1 MKIERKRSRG
11 SLPAE
16 IFVVA
21 VATIGMLLFLGGY
34 SERVHLLVLEKEMEQ
49 LGGDSRYVTQTVKE
63 AFEQCIEELEL
74 FEESLEIDQQK
85 SKEEYVERLESFK
98 LFSDFDM
105 VGIMGTNGEGINS
118 SGEFSITIN
127 NEMCK
132 EFEEGDAYISDI
144 LMSGNKETGQIL
156 IAVPV
161 FREKEVV
168 GAVWGQY
175 PASAIASKV
184 EGNNKSE
191 RYFQIIDDKGN
202 YISRSSNE
210 HAFAKE
216 LPLWEELQRYE
227 FPNGETIDE
236 IRKTVEDGESGRFY
250 FQYNERGRYVF
261 YEPLGINNWY
271 VFSVVIADLVDEYVS
286 KIRGYQ
292 LFLTICFS
300 AFLIAI
306 FLFILKNHYESR
318 KIIEEKN
325 RELSI
330 RSSLLWE
337 ILRKAKVIPFEI
349 SVQERQMKIYRTYG
363 NENVNTMEFLQDFS
377 AEALLEKGWIRKE
390 GYESYKKLYESI
402 LRGQM
407 AEPIVLETNFE
418 GVWGWKKIRLIQGN
432 GGVLVGLMEDYTE
445 QEKQKQEMKAAID
458 KTKLD
463 GLTGLYNRSGF
474 VGKVEQC
481 LKEKS
486 TGKKMDALFLLD
498 LDHFKQINDTFGH
511 QTGDRVLCDVAE
523 KLRLSLRSN
532 DLVGRLGGDE
542 FIVFVRDA
550 DNEDGFRR
558 CAEKLNSVLMK
569 KYEEA
574 GKEVCISASIG
585 IAVAE
590 QGMDFNELYKRA
602 DIALYEVKR
611 CGRNGYRLAE
621 R

>member
-1 MKIERKRSRG
+1 MK
-11 SLPAE
+11 
-16 IFVVA
+16 
-21 VATIGMLLFLGGY
+21 
-34 SERVHLLVLEKEMEQ
+34 
-49 LGGDSRYVTQTVKE
+49 
-63 AFEQCIEELEL
+63 
-74 FEESLEIDQQK
+74 
-85 SKEEYVERLESFK
+85 SFQ

-105 VGIMGTNGEGINS
+105 VGIMGTNGEGINNN
-118 SGEFSITIN
+118 GEFSITIN
-127 NEMCK
+127 KEMCK
-132 EFEEGDAYISDI
+132 EFGEGDAYISDI

-156 IAVPV
+156 IAVPI
-161 FREKEVV
+161 FREKEGV

-175 PASAIASKV
+175 PVSAIASKV

-191 RYFQIIDDKGN
+191 RYFQIIDDKGS
-202 YISRSSNE
+202 YISQSSNE

-227 FPNGETIDE
+227 FPNGETVDE

-250 FQYNERGRYVF
+250 FQYNECGRYVF

-271 VFSVVIADLVDEYVS
+271 VFSVVIADSVDEYVS
-286 KIRGYQ
+286 KIRGYL

-337 ILRKAKVIPFEI
+337 ILRRVKVIPFEV
-349 SVQERQMKIYRTYG
+349 SAKERQMKIYRTYG

-402 LRGQM
+402 IRGQM
-407 AEPIVLETNFE
+407 AEPIILETNFE
-418 GVWGWKKIRLIQGN
+418 GVWEWKKIRLIQEN

-445 QEKQKQEMKAAID
+445 QEKQKQEMKAVID

-474 VGKVEQC
+474 AGKIEQC

-486 TGKKMDALFLLD
+486 AGKKMEALFLLD
-498 LDHFKQINDTFGH
+498 LDYFKQINDTFGH

-532 DLVGRLGGDE
+532 DLIGRLGGDE
-542 FIVFVRDA
+542 FIVFVRGA

-569 KYEEA
+569 KYEEN
-574 GKEVCISASIG
+574 GKEVSISASIG

-590 QGMDFNELYKRA
+590 QGTDFNELYKRA

-621 R
+621 

>member
-1 MKIERKRSRG
+1 MKIERKKGRG
-11 SLPAE
+11 SLPAG

-34 SERVHLLVLEKEMEQ
+34 SESVHLLVLEKEMEQ
-49 LGGDSRYVTQTVKE
+49 LEGDSRYVTQTVKE
-63 AFEQCIEELEL
+63 VFEQCVAELEL
-74 FEESLEIDQQK
+74 LEENLESDQQK
-85 SKEEYVERLESFK
+85 TKEEYVEKLKSFQ

-105 VGIMGTNGEGINS
+105 VGIMGTNGEGINNN
-118 SGEFSITIN
+118 GEFSITIN
-127 NEMCK
+127 KEMCK
-132 EFEEGDAYISDI
+132 EFGEGDAYISDI

-156 IAVPV
+156 IAVPI
-161 FREKEVV
+161 FREKEGV

-175 PASAIASKV
+175 PVSAIASKV

-191 RYFQIIDDKGN
+191 RYFQIIDDKGS
-202 YISRSSNE
+202 YISQSSNE

-227 FPNGETIDE
+227 FPNGETVDE

-250 FQYNERGRYVF
+250 FQYNECGRYVF

-271 VFSVVIADLVDEYVS
+271 VFSVVIADSVDEYVS
-286 KIRGYQ
+286 KIRGYL

-337 ILRKAKVIPFEI
+337 ILRRVKVIPFEV
-349 SVQERQMKIYRTYG
+349 SAKERQMKIYRTYG

-402 LRGQM
+402 IRGQM
-407 AEPIVLETNFE
+407 AEPIILETNFE
-418 GVWGWKKIRLIQGN
+418 GVWEWKKIRLIQEN
-432 GGVLVGLMEDYTE
+432 GGVLVGLMEDYME

-474 VGKVEQC
+474 AGKIEQC

-486 TGKKMDALFLLD
+486 AGKKMEALFLLD
-498 LDHFKQINDTFGH
+498 LDYFKQINDTFGH

-532 DLVGRLGGDE
+532 DLIGRLGGDE
-542 FIVFVRDA
+542 FIVFVRGA

-569 KYEEA
+569 KYEEN
-574 GKEVCISASIG
+574 GKEVSISASIG

-590 QGMDFNELYKRA
+590 QGTDFNELYKRA

-621 R
+621 

>member
-1 MKIERKRSRG
+1 MKIERKKGRG
-11 SLPAE
+11 SLPAG

-34 SERVHLLVLEKEMEQ
+34 SESVHLLVLEKEMEQ
-49 LGGDSRYVTQTVKE
+49 LEGDSRYVTQTVKE
-63 AFEQCIEELEL
+63 VFEQCVAELEL
-74 FEESLEIDQQK
+74 LEENLESDQQK
-85 SKEEYVERLESFK
+85 TKEEYVEKLKSFQ

-105 VGIMGTNGEGINS
+105 VGIMGTNGEGINNN
-118 SGEFSITIN
+118 GEFSITIN
-127 NEMCK
+127 KEMCK
-132 EFEEGDAYISDI
+132 EFGEGDAYISDI

-156 IAVPV
+156 IAVPI
-161 FREKEVV
+161 FREKEGV

-175 PASAIASKV
+175 PVSAIASKV

-191 RYFQIIDDKGN
+191 RYFQIIDDKGS
-202 YISRSSNE
+202 YISQSSNE

-227 FPNGETIDE
+227 FPNGETVDE

-250 FQYNERGRYVF
+250 FQYNECGRYVF

-271 VFSVVIADLVDEYVS
+271 VFSVVIADSVDEYVS
-286 KIRGYQ
+286 KIRGYL

-337 ILRKAKVIPFEI
+337 ILRRVKVIPFEV
-349 SVQERQMKIYRTYG
+349 SAKERQMKIYRTYG

-402 LRGQM
+402 IRGQM
-407 AEPIVLETNFE
+407 AEPIILETNFE
-418 GVWGWKKIRLIQGN
+418 GVWEWKKIRLIQEN

-445 QEKQKQEMKAAID
+445 QEKQKQEMKAVID

-474 VGKVEQC
+474 AGKIEQC

-486 TGKKMDALFLLD
+486 AGKKMEALFLLD
-498 LDHFKQINDTFGH
+498 LDYFKQINDTFGH

-532 DLVGRLGGDE
+532 DLIGRLGGDE
-542 FIVFVRDA
+542 FIVFVRGA

-569 KYEEA
+569 KYEEN
-574 GKEVCISASIG
+574 GKEVSISASIG

-590 QGMDFNELYKRA
+590 QGTDFNELYKRA

-621 R
+621 

>member
-1 MKIERKRSRG
+1 MKIERKKGRG
-11 SLPAE
+11 SLPAG

-34 SERVHLLVLEKEMEQ
+34 SESVHLLVLEKEMEQ
-49 LGGDSRYVTQTVKE
+49 LEGDSRYVTQTVKE
-63 AFEQCIEELEL
+63 VFEQCVAELEL
-74 FEESLEIDQQK
+74 LEENLESDQQK
-85 SKEEYVERLESFK
+85 TKEEYVEKLKSFQ

-105 VGIMGTNGEGINS
+105 VGIMGTNGEGINNN
-118 SGEFSITIN
+118 GEFSITIN
-127 NEMCK
+127 KEMCK
-132 EFEEGDAYISDI
+132 EFGEGDAYISDI

-156 IAVPV
+156 IAVPI
-161 FREKEVV
+161 FREKEGV

-175 PASAIASKV
+175 PVSAIASKV

-191 RYFQIIDDKGN
+191 RYFQIIDDKGS
-202 YISRSSNE
+202 YISQSSNE

-227 FPNGETIDE
+227 FPNGETVDE

-250 FQYNERGRYVF
+250 FQYNECGRYVF

-271 VFSVVIADLVDEYVS
+271 VFSVVIADSVDEYVS
-286 KIRGYQ
+286 KIRGYL

-337 ILRKAKVIPFEI
+337 ILRRVKVIPFEV
-349 SVQERQMKIYRTYG
+349 SAKERQMKIYRTYG

-402 LRGQM
+402 IRGQM
-407 AEPIVLETNFE
+407 AEPIILETNFE
-418 GVWGWKKIRLIQGN
+418 GVWEWKKIRLIQEN

-474 VGKVEQC
+474 AGKIEQC

-486 TGKKMDALFLLD
+486 AGKKMEALFLLD
-498 LDHFKQINDTFGH
+498 LDYFKQINDTFGH

-532 DLVGRLGGDE
+532 DLIGRLGGDE
-542 FIVFVRDA
+542 FIVFVRGA

-569 KYEEA
+569 KYEEN
-574 GKEVCISASIG
+574 GKEVSISASIG

-590 QGMDFNELYKRA
+590 QGTDFNELYKRA

-621 R
+621 

>member
-1 MKIERKRSRG
+1 MKIERKKGRG
-11 SLPAE
+11 SLPAG

-34 SERVHLLVLEKEMEQ
+34 SESVHLLVLEKEMEQ
-49 LGGDSRYVTQTVKE
+49 LEGDSRYVTQTVKE
-63 AFEQCIEELEL
+63 VFEQCVAELEL
-74 FEESLEIDQQK
+74 LEENLESDQQK
-85 SKEEYVERLESFK
+85 TKEEYVEKLKSFQ

-105 VGIMGTNGEGINS
+105 VGIMGTNGEGINNN
-118 SGEFSITIN
+118 GEFSITIN
-127 NEMCK
+127 KEMCK
-132 EFEEGDAYISDI
+132 EFGEGDAYISDI

-156 IAVPV
+156 IAVPI
-161 FREKEVV
+161 FREKEGV

-175 PASAIASKV
+175 PVSAIASKV

-191 RYFQIIDDKGN
+191 RYFQIIDDKGS
-202 YISRSSNE
+202 YISQSSNE

-227 FPNGETIDE
+227 FPNGETVDE

-250 FQYNERGRYVF
+250 FQYNECGRYVF

-271 VFSVVIADLVDEYVS
+271 VFSVVIADSVDEYVS
-286 KIRGYQ
+286 KIRGYL

-330 RSSLLWE
+330 RSSLLSE
-337 ILRKAKVIPFEI
+337 ILRRVKVIPFEV
-349 SVQERQMKIYRTYG
+349 SAKERQMKIYRTYG

-402 LRGQM
+402 IRGQM
-407 AEPIVLETNFE
+407 AEPIILETNFE
-418 GVWGWKKIRLIQGN
+418 GVWEWKKIRLIQEN

-445 QEKQKQEMKAAID
+445 QEKQKQEMKAVID

-474 VGKVEQC
+474 AGKIEQC

-486 TGKKMDALFLLD
+486 AGKKMEALFLLD
-498 LDHFKQINDTFGH
+498 LDYFKQINDTFGH

-532 DLVGRLGGDE
+532 DLIGRLGGDE
-542 FIVFVRDA
+542 FIVFVRGA

-569 KYEEA
+569 KYEEN
-574 GKEVCISASIG
+574 GKEVSISASIG

-590 QGMDFNELYKRA
+590 QGTDFNELYKRA

-621 R
+621 

>member
-1 MKIERKRSRG
+1 MKIERKKGRG
-11 SLPAE
+11 SLPAG

-34 SERVHLLVLEKEMEQ
+34 SESVHLLVLEKEMEQ
-49 LGGDSRYVTQTVKE
+49 LEGDSRYVTQTVKE
-63 AFEQCIEELEL
+63 VFEQCVAELEL
-74 FEESLEIDQQK
+74 LEENLESDQQK
-85 SKEEYVERLESFK
+85 TKEEYVEKLKSFQ

-105 VGIMGTNGEGINS
+105 VGIMGTNGEGINNN
-118 SGEFSITIN
+118 GEFSITIN
-127 NEMCK
+127 KEVCK
-132 EFEEGDAYISDI
+132 EFGEGDAYISDI

-156 IAVPV
+156 IAVPI
-161 FREKEVV
+161 FREKEGV

-175 PASAIASKV
+175 PVSAIASKV

-191 RYFQIIDDKGN
+191 RYFQIIDDKGS
-202 YISRSSNE
+202 YISQSSNE

-227 FPNGETIDE
+227 FPNGETVDE

-250 FQYNERGRYVF
+250 FQYNECGRYVF

-271 VFSVVIADLVDEYVS
+271 VFSVVIADSVDEYVS
-286 KIRGYQ
+286 KIRGYL

-337 ILRKAKVIPFEI
+337 ILRRVKVIPFEV
-349 SVQERQMKIYRTYG
+349 SAKERQMKIYRTYG

-402 LRGQM
+402 IRGQM
-407 AEPIVLETNFE
+407 AEPIILETNFE
-418 GVWGWKKIRLIQGN
+418 GVWEWKKIRLIQEN

-445 QEKQKQEMKAAID
+445 QEKQKQEMKAVID

-474 VGKVEQC
+474 AGKIEQC

-486 TGKKMDALFLLD
+486 AGKKMEALFLLD
-498 LDHFKQINDTFGH
+498 LDYFKQINDTFGH

-532 DLVGRLGGDE
+532 DLIGRLGGDE
-542 FIVFVRDA
+542 FIVFVRGA

-569 KYEEA
+569 KYEEN
-574 GKEVCISASIG
+574 GKEVSISASIG

-590 QGMDFNELYKRA
+590 QGTDFNELYKRA

-621 R
+621 